1 MCTLFNVLKS
11 GKQILQKMNS
21 MFPIQMRKKNN
32 IGYGVEEGY
41 FLFGILAEDIE
52 SPIYKC

>member
-1 MCTLFNVLKS
+1 MFT
-11 GKQILQKMNS
+11 IWMRQKN
-21 MFPIQMRKKNN
+21 K

-52 SPIYKC
+52 SPMYKC

>member
-1 MCTLFNVLKS
+1 
-11 GKQILQKMNS
+11 
-21 MFPIQMRKKNN
+21 MFPIQMRQKNN

-52 SPIYKC
+52 SHMYKC

>member
-1 MCTLFNVLKS
+1 
-11 GKQILQKMNS
+11 
-21 MFPIQMRKKNN
+21 MFPIQMRQKN

-52 SPIYKC
+52 SHMYKC